1 MLNYK
6 EYIFNKI
13 EIDEHGIIIEL
24 NTDDFCL
31 EDYISCIDE
40 NGEKY
45 NFLVSKI
52 IVNPEEFKTIVTLKE
67 TGYWNDFLSRK
78 RDSTVKKILGL
89 KFAKIEDP
97 EKINQIK
104 RSSCYC

>member
-1 MLNYK
+1 MHQSYKKRKKIDSIIDNYNRVHN
-6 EYIFNKI
+6 Y
-13 EIDEHGIIIEL
+13 
-24 NTDDFCL
+24 FCL

-52 IVNPEEFKTIVTLKE
+52 IVNPKELKTIVILKE